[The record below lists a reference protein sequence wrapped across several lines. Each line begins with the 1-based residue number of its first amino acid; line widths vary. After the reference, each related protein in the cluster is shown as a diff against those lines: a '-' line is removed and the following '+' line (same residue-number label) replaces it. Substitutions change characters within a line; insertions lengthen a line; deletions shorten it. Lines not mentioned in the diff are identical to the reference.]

1 LPVKLTLK
9 MLTRLKPR
17 TARTS
22 ALFGFFIWAIVLFI
36 RTSPQAETELI
47 NKILL
52 LGVLV
57 VVPLGL
63 SLVRRSKGNEEP
75 PLLYRLAAIAQPI
88 GAVAVT
94 ISFFLEHGIKAA
106 LLAAAWMIVTALIA
120 LYGLWRFWLNP
131 SPTLAEVSINVGLIY
146 VAVGGG
152 WLVMSRCG
160 IQLLGFGETIVLLTA
175 VHFHFAGFAAP
186 ILTGLAGRRL
196 VEPGRNAR
204 LLLAGAA
211 VAVTIGTP
219 LVAAG
224 ITVSPLLAMAGT
236 LVISLGL
243 FLLALLVLIWIVPSL
258 SSFSVR
264 ALLILSSL
272 SSLVA
277 MGLAS
282 LYAYSI
288 FARTLIIDIPHMAM
302 SHGILNAFGFS
313 LCGLLAWAI
322 VRFE

>member
-1 LPVKLTLK
+1 MFSRINPQT
-9 MLTRLKPR
+9 TRK
-17 TARTS
+17 S
-22 ALFGFFIWAIVLFI
+22 ALLGALVWAIVLFI

-47 NKILL
+47 DKILL

-57 VVPLGL
+57 IVPLGL
-63 SLVRRSKGNEEP
+63 SLVRRSMRNEEP
-75 PLLYRLAAIAQPI
+75 PLLYRLAVMAQPV

-94 ISFFLEHGIKAA
+94 ISFFLEPGIKAA

-131 SPTLAEVSINVGLIY
+131 QQPVAEVSISIGLIY
-146 VAVGGG
+146 LAVGGG
-152 WLVMSRCG
+152 WLVMSRLG
-160 IQLLGFGETIVLLTA
+160 VQLLGFGDTIVLLTA

-186 ILTGLAGRRL
+186 ILTGLAGRNL
-196 VEPGRNAR
+196 VDPHRNAH
-204 LLLAGAA
+204 LLLGGAA
-211 VAVTIGTP
+211 VAVTVGTP

-224 ITVSPLLAMAGT
+224 ITVSPVLALAGT

-243 FLLALLVLIWIVPSL
+243 ALLALLVLVWIV
-258 SSFSVR
+258 SSVSSVPAR
-264 ALLILSSL
+264 ILLVIASVSSL
-272 SSLVA
+272 SA
-277 MGLAS
+277 MVLAS

-288 FARTLIIDIPHMAM
+288 FSKTLIIDIPQMAM

-322 VRFE
+322 VRYE

>member
-1 LPVKLTLK
+1 MLK
-9 MLTRLKPR
+9 RLKPR

-47 NKILL
+47 DKILL
-52 LGVLV
+52 LGVLAI
-57 VVPLGL
+57 VPLGL
-63 SLVRRSKGNEEP
+63 SLVAPQTKDEAP
-75 PLLYRLAAIAQPI
+75 PLLYRLAVIAQPI
-88 GAVAVT
+88 GAVAVCV
-94 ISFFLEHGIKAA
+94 SFFLPQGLQAA
-106 LLAAAWMIVTALIA
+106 VFASVWVIATGLIA
-120 LYGLWRFWLNP
+120 LYGLWRFWLSP
-131 SPTLAEVSINVGLIY
+131 SQPVSEVSISIGLIY
-146 VAVGGG
+146 VVVGSG
-152 WLVMSRCG
+152 WLVMSRWG
-160 IQLLGFGETIVLLTA
+160 VQLLGFGETIVLLTA

-196 VEPGRNAR
+196 VEPGHNAR

-224 ITVSPLLAMAGT
+224 ITVSPILALAGT

-243 FLLALLVLIWIVPSL
+243 ALLALLVLVWIVPSVP
-258 SSFSVR
+258 SVPAR
-264 ALLILSSL
+264 LLLVLASVSSL
-272 SSLVA
+272 SA
-277 MGLAS
+277 MVLAS

-288 FARTLIIDIPHMAM
+288 FSKTLIIDIPHMAM

-322 VRFE
+322 VRYE